1 METNK
6 EPFDVAEL
14 VQTMG
19 VLIRR
24 MRTEAHTEGLSM
36 SESMVLGRLHR
47 DGTAT
52 TAELARAEGVKPQSM
67 GATVATLEEQGL
79 VERTPHPTDGRQM
92 LLRLTE
98 KGAAV
103 REAVRTAKLA
113 WLSQAIGQLEESDQQ
128 ILREATALFRR
139 LVDERGER
147 A

>member
-1 METNK
+1 M

-24 MRTEAHTEGLSM
+24 MRTEAHTDGLSM
-36 SESMVLGRLHR
+36 SESMVLGRLSR
-47 DGTAT
+47 EGAAT

-92 LLRLTE
+92 ILRLTE
-98 KGAAV
+98 KGTAV
-103 REAVRTAKLA
+103 REAARIAKLA
-113 WLSQAIGQLEESDQQ
+113 WLSQAIGRLEESDQQ
-128 ILREATALFRR
+128 VLRESTALFRR
-139 LVDERGER
+139 LVEERGAR
-147 A
+147 S